1 MRRSDWSSDVGSSDL
16 RYSQRA
22 LEAGQ
27 IGAGAARG
35 FTAHRRTCAESQQYG
50 VDVIAQ
56 GDGGGDAAFVA
67 IVDRDSCRVA
77 DLGVR
82 QIAAQTVENIA
93 VRPDLARAP
102 PRDGPFDPGLCK
114 PGDNREPARPRSQRR
129 SVRDVDDGSGNS
141 RKRVG

>member
-82 QIAAQTVENIA
+82 QIAAQTAENID
-93 VRPDLARAP
+93 VRPEPAGAP
-102 PRDGPFDPGLCK
+102 PREIGRG
-114 PGDNREPARPRSQRR
+114 GGRE
-129 SVRDVDDGSGNS
+129 
-141 RKRVG
+141 RVCRAG